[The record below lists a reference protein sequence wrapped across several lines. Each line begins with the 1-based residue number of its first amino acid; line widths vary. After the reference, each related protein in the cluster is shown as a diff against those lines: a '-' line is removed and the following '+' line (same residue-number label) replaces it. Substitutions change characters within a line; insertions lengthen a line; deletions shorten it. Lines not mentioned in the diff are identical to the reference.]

1 MLSGDI
7 DCWTLLLT
15 SSRHLLLTVFRVS
28 GGGAVLVLVV
38 CVLLV
43 CSLGTLS
50 CCTLWA
56 WACLCA
62 VWKGGVG
69 GWVCE
74 RLCVFHHIFILY
86 LYVRLLTSGHIF
98 DFSINLLHY
107 VYMITI
113 ISCLL
118 AYLLTIGNILS
129 YLFYSG
135 FVDPRFLWFSCTLA
149 HLSGSPGSQSAPSI
163 FIQHA
168 YLPCVV
174 TYFLHILLSC

>member
-1 MLSGDI
+1 MYMWYKQTI
-7 DCWTLLLT
+7 RNWQAHCN
-15 SSRHLLLTVFRVS
+15 
-28 GGGAVLVLVV
+28 
-38 CVLLV
+38 
-43 CSLGTLS
+43 SLNK
-50 CCTLWA
+50 CHRRKF
-56 WACLCA
+56 
-62 VWKGGVG
+62 WKVNT
-69 GWVCE
+69 E
-74 RLCVFHHIFILY
+74 NIFILY

-174 TYFLHILLSC
+174 I